1 MRIKTYEADT
11 IQDAMDQIKQDL
23 GPNALILNT
32 RQVTKSVKWFG
43 LAKKHIIEVVAG
55 IATPKKAEPDSSSA
69 LVPIPSPDVLD
80 TQSENSVVEG
90 KTVEAIALRNIR
102 SALDDV
108 YQRQI
113 ERGINKELSQ
123 RLVYLL
129 DDIISNA
136 VSHNRK
142 LETKTIRQDFN
153 DRLSQVIQV
162 SGGVDFSVE
171 EQQIIS
177 LVGPTGVGKT
187 TTVAK
192 LAAVSSVLNYK
203 KVGLISIDAYRIA
216 AYDQLK
222 TYAEI
227 IGLPVE
233 LALSPQGA
241 RDAIDK
247 FADQDIIIVD
257 SVGRSPNHQVHMA
270 ELHGYMQVIRPTE
283 VHLTVSA
290 SVKFEDLVRIVDRY
304 RTLDVSRIIFTKLDE
319 TVTLDTVVNGAYY
332 TKYPISYLGVGQT
345 VPDDLE
351 VADIERISSFLL
363 AKQDLDKVLERLN
376 EPI

>member
-43 LAKKHIIEVVAG
+43 LSKKNIIEVVAG
-55 IATPKKAEPDSSSA
+55 IATSKRTASESSSA
-69 LVPIPSPDVLD
+69 LVPVPTAASHAV
-80 TQSENSVVEG
+80 QSEDTVSEDSVVEG

-136 VSHNRK
+136 ISHNRE

-162 SGGVDFSVE
+162 SGGVDFNVE

-177 LVGPTGVGKT
+177 LVG
-187 TTVAK
+187 
-192 LAAVSSVLNYK
+192 
-203 KVGLISIDAYRIA
+203 
-216 AYDQLK
+216 
-222 TYAEI
+222 
-227 IGLPVE
+227 
-233 LALSPQGA
+233 
-241 RDAIDK
+241 
-247 FADQDIIIVD
+247 
-257 SVGRSPNHQVHMA
+257 
-270 ELHGYMQVIRPTE
+270 
-283 VHLTVSA
+283 
-290 SVKFEDLVRIVDRY
+290 
-304 RTLDVSRIIFTKLDE
+304 
-319 TVTLDTVVNGAYY
+319 
-332 TKYPISYLGVGQT
+332 
-345 VPDDLE
+345 
-351 VADIERISSFLL
+351 
-363 AKQDLDKVLERLN
+363 
-376 EPI
+376 

>member
-43 LAKKHIIEVVAG
+43 LAKKQIIEVVAG
-55 IATPKKAEPDSSSA
+55 IATPKKAESDSSSA

-363 AKQDLDKVLERLN
+363 TKQDLDKVLERLN